1 MSPPRR
7 PALLPALALL
17 AGVSVTLAGT
27 FACHRPT
34 VGTAALLL
42 AVLARHGR
50 RRSATLA
57 ACGFACGLLLGDAAR
72 DAATQ
77 RTADW
82 FGRDGERVEADV
94 AGRLLA
100 SPEIGQHGERLLTL
114 VAPPPRRPN
123 LPQATVSVR
132 VAASPADALHALD
145 ALTAGDRARIWCR
158 MPRPARER
166 ELAPLSCA
174 VKSARLVEPLERSDP
189 SVRGAIDRARRLAR
203 VRLDRSLG
211 TEGER
216 RALAGALLLG
226 ERGRLEPS
234 TWRTLR
240 DAGLAHLVAISGL
253 HVGLLFLPWAIAL
266 RWIRLPG
273 TAAAALLA
281 VLSAGF
287 ATLVGAPPSVV
298 RATAG
303 IAAWGFGRAIGRD
316 GDALNGLAVAAAAI
330 VVVRPS
336 LLAHA
341 GFQLSFA
348 ATAAILLF
356 ARPLTQALPGPRWL
370 AASLAVSA
378 AAYAGTAPF
387 VAWWFGRLAPVA
399 LLSNLAAA
407 PLCAALLAS
416 GAAVILLGPRAGCD
430 VMLAA
435 ALDLLLALAARAA
448 ELDGGSFAVAR
459 APTLWVVVSCV
470 ALAVAAFGVGPA
482 PARRAARTLA
492 AVGLLGLHVGPPPPR
507 LPHAVTPLEVTVLD
521 VGQGQSVLIRAAG
534 GRAVLVDAGG
544 SATARYDPGERV
556 VLPELLA
563 RCGPW
568 LDVLVVSHADV
579 DHAAGAFALL
589 REIRLGEL
597 WLPPG
602 WHIEPRLRELAERAR
617 LRGAA
622 VVLAESG
629 LRDARRGLEVNV
641 LAPDRRMPSDIR
653 NDRSIVVA
661 IGAGGARLLVPG
673 DLQAAGEAALL
684 SASGELS
691 LRAEML
697 VVAHHG
703 SASAT
708 SEAFLERVRPRL
720 AVISCGRRNVFRH
733 PAPQVLERLHA
744 AGIGVLRTDIHGRV
758 RARLGAG
765 VACVETQRSTLD
777 DHERNG
783 DEREDEDRQQ
793 Q

>member
-1 MSPPRR
+1 M
-7 PALLPALALL
+7 
-17 AGVSVTLAGT
+17 
-27 FACHRPT
+27 
-34 VGTAALLL
+34 
-42 AVLARHGR
+42 
-50 RRSATLA
+50 
-57 ACGFACGLLLGDAAR
+57 
-72 DAATQ
+72 
-77 RTADW
+77 
-82 FGRDGERVEADV
+82 
-94 AGRLLA
+94 
-100 SPEIGQHGERLLTL
+100 
-114 VAPPPRRPN
+114 
-123 LPQATVSVR
+123 
-132 VAASPADALHALD
+132 
-145 ALTAGDRARIWCR
+145 
-158 MPRPARER
+158 
-166 ELAPLSCA
+166 
-174 VKSARLVEPLERSDP
+174 
-189 SVRGAIDRARRLAR
+189 
-203 VRLDRSLG
+203 
-211 TEGER
+211 
-216 RALAGALLLG
+216 
-226 ERGRLEPS
+226 
-234 TWRTLR
+234 
-240 DAGLAHLVAISGL
+240 
-253 HVGLLFLPWAIAL
+253 
-266 RWIRLPG
+266 
-273 TAAAALLA
+273 
-281 VLSAGF
+281 
-287 ATLVGAPPSVV
+287 
-298 RATAG
+298 
-303 IAAWGFGRAIGRD
+303 
-316 GDALNGLAVAAAAI
+316 
-330 VVVRPS
+330 
-336 LLAHA
+336 
-341 GFQLSFA
+341 
-348 ATAAILLF
+348 
-356 ARPLTQALPGPRWL
+356 
-370 AASLAVSA
+370 
-378 AAYAGTAPF
+378 
-387 VAWWFGRLAPVA
+387 
-399 LLSNLAAA
+399 
-407 PLCAALLAS
+407 
-416 GAAVILLGPRAGCD
+416 
-430 VMLAA
+430 
-435 ALDLLLALAARAA
+435 
-448 ELDGGSFAVAR
+448 
-459 APTLWVVVSCV
+459 
-470 ALAVAAFGVGPA
+470 
-482 PARRAARTLA
+482 
-492 AVGLLGLHVGPPPPR
+492 
-507 LPHAVTPLEVTVLD
+507 
-521 VGQGQSVLIRAAG
+521 LIRAAG